1 MSGRKVADCAGE
13 DISMRHRHA
22 GKLLGRSYEH
32 RKALYR
38 NLMIALIEHRKI
50 TTTLA
55 KAKAVQPEM
64 EKLITLARE
73 DTPHTRRM
81 ALSKLSSK
89 DAMRKLFMFAPL
101 DYADRNGGY
110 TRITK
115 LGPRLGDGAPMAVI
129 ELV

>member
-1 MSGRKVADCAGE
+1 
-13 DISMRHRHA
+13 MRHRHA

-50 TTTLA
+50 TTTVA
-55 KAKAVQPEM
+55 KAKAVQPEI
-64 EKLITLARE
+64 EKLLTLARQ

-81 ALSKLSSK
+81 ALSKLASK
-89 DAMRKLFMFAPL
+89 DAMRKLFTFAPQE
-101 DYADRNGGY
+101 YGSRNGGY
-110 TRITK
+110 TRLTK
-115 LGPRLGDGAPMAVI
+115 LGPRMGDGAEMALI

>member
-1 MSGRKVADCAGE
+1 
-13 DISMRHRHA
+13 MRHRHA

-38 NLMIALIEHRKI
+38 NLMIALIDHRRI
-50 TTTLA
+50 QTTLA

-64 EKLITLARE
+64 ERLITIARE
-73 DTPHTRRM
+73 DTNHARRM
-81 ALSKLSSK
+81 ALSKLDSK
-89 DAMRKLFMFAPL
+89 IAMRKLFTFAPQE
-101 DYADRNGGY
+101 YSGRNGGY

-115 LGPRLGDGAPMAVI
+115 IGPRLGDGAEMALL

>member
-1 MSGRKVADCAGE
+1 
-13 DISMRHRHA
+13 MRHRHA

-50 TTTLA
+50 TTTVA
-55 KAKAVQPEM
+55 KAKAVQPEI
-64 EKLITLARE
+64 EKLLTLARQ

-81 ALSKLSSK
+81 ALSKLASK
-89 DAMRKLFMFAPL
+89 DAMRKLFTFAPQE
-101 DYADRNGGY
+101 YGGRNGGY
-110 TRITK
+110 TRVTK
-115 LGPRLGDGAPMAVI
+115 LGPRMGDGAEMAII

>member
-1 MSGRKVADCAGE
+1 
-13 DISMRHRHA
+13 MRHRHA

-38 NLMIALIEHRKI
+38 NMMISLIEHRRI
-50 TTTLA
+50 ETTLA
-55 KAKAVQPEM
+55 KAKAVQPEV
-64 EKLITLARE
+64 EKLLTLARE

-81 ALSKLSSK
+81 ALSKLASK
-89 DAMRKLFMFAPL
+89 DAMRKLFVFAPAT
-101 DYADRNGGY
+101 YAGRNGGY

-115 LGPRLGDGAPMAVI
+115 IGPRLGDGTEMAVL